1 MKKII
6 NLILL
11 ITIIWLGI
19 QNNGLKDSL
28 YKKDEQINQL
38 QEHAEEAETNQST
51 AVDKL
56 NHDFI
61 YEFFSASTEK
71 EKFEI
76 GKAIMTDEAL
86 QRLFPKDH
94 VEYHSYEGMSVKMK
108 QLESYVVSSNLKEKI
123 YLNVVILGSKTHGKV
138 KDTKMLLKTIF
149 ILMDG
154 KWKLIDVLIEERY

>member
-28 YKKDEQINQL
+28 YKKDEQINHL
-38 QEHAEEAETNQST
+38 QEHAKEAETNLSI
-51 AVDKL
+51 ALDKL

-71 EKFEI
+71 EKYEF
-76 GKAIMTDEAL
+76 GKAVMTNEAL
-86 QRLFPKDH
+86 QKLFPNNHK
-94 VEYHSYEGMSVKMK
+94 ENHSFEGPSSVKHI
-108 QLESYVVSSNLKEKI
+108 ESYATFLKKEGGN
-123 YLNVVILGSKTHGKV
+123 YLNIVVLGSKTKGKV
-138 KDTKMLLKTIF
+138 KDQKMVVKTIF
-149 ILMDG
+149 ILIERN
-154 KWKLIDVLIEERY
+154 WRLNDVYIIGLY

>member
-38 QEHAEEAETNQST
+38 QEHAKEAETNQSI
-51 AVDKL
+51 ALDKL
-56 NHDFI
+56 NRDFI

-71 EKFEI
+71 EKYEF
-76 GKAIMTDEAL
+76 GKAVMTNVAL
-86 QRLFPKDH
+86 QKLFPKDY
-94 VEYHSYEGMSVKMK
+94 EENHSYEGTRIEVRY
-108 QLESYVVSSNLKEKI
+108 LESYTTSLSKEEEI
-123 YLNVVILGSKTHGKV
+123 YLNLITLNSRAGEEQNVIV
-138 KDTKMLLKTIF
+138 KTIY
-149 ILMDG
+149 ILVNG
-154 KWKLIDVLIEERY
+154 NWKLKDLLIEGK